1 MTSQAFDTQ
10 ACELVSTLFSL
21 YMAGGVFS
29 IVRDLILRVFY
40 VIGIFYSFAL
50 FVPESLHEFIGDGDR
65 PLRISFLAVSVNL
78 FLDWF
83 FTFFLSCGAQGMTIF
98 FFFLL
103 SPVLVL
109 LPSYGSLPRHC
120 YIHRNYNLPYV
131 IDSSSRTNKKGKRNT
146 MTGCRTYH

>member
-109 LPSYGSLPRHC
+109 LHLTDPFLGIVISTVITTCLTSLILAREL
-120 YIHRNYNLPYV
+120 I
-131 IDSSSRTNKKGKRNT
+131 KKVSETR
-146 MTGCRTYH
+146 